1 MAEVAREMASAV
13 VPTVYLR
20 SLQLHSDN
28 IDRVYLDEEVEI
40 KPKTHGV
47 HNVKKKSENFSV
59 RRLVIVKLSVRFV

>member
-1 MAEVAREMASAV
+1 MASAV